1 MSTLKVDDDIAQLQA
16 LPKDIL
22 AQEKAITALTGQSV
36 DQKWFVVHGASP
48 QQTLERLEAFT
59 PALAQAQ
66 KAGEI
71 ARWRTLPLNSLA
83 RQKSDLT
90 LLRDAAPAVTNVL
103 KSAGLSAVSPNLDA
117 MPVSVDAWLESPAS
131 EGWRLLWLTLPDGE
145 SGVLVPVDGAKN
157 SAHLGEL
164 AARHDGVVWVDR
176 KASFDGLF
184 ALYRTLLTGLLFAA
198 LAVIAC
204 GAMLR
209 LGWRKGLISLV
220 PSVLS
225 LSCGLAVLAAT
236 GHPVNL
242 FSLLA
247 LVLVLG
253 IGINY
258 TLFFSNPRGTPL
270 TSMLAITLAMMTT
283 LLTLGMLVF
292 SATQAISSFG
302 IVLVSAVAL
311 TAALLLAG
319 CSHSTDTKETR
330 PQAWLQPGTKVTL
343 PPPGISPAVSSQ
355 QLLTGSFNGQTQSL
369 LVMLNADAHKVTL
382 AGLSS
387 VGIRLF
393 LATYDE
399 TGIHTE
405 QSIVVPQLPPASQ
418 VLADVMLSHW
428 PISAWQPQ
436 LPKGWTLTD
445 NGDRRELRNASGKLV
460 TEIVYLQRKGKREP
474 ISIEQHVFKYHIT
487 IQYLGD

>member
-1 MSTLKVDDDIAQLQA
+1 MN
-16 LPKDIL
+16 
-22 AQEKAITALTGQSV
+22 
-36 DQKWFVVHGASP
+36 
-48 QQTLERLEAFT
+48 AF
-59 PALAQAQ
+59 
-66 KAGEI
+66 
-71 ARWRTLPLNSLA
+71 
-83 RQKSDLT
+83 
-90 LLRDAAPAVTNVL
+90 
-103 KSAGLSAVSPNLDA
+103 
-117 MPVSVDAWLESPAS
+117 
-131 EGWRLLWLTLPDGE
+131 
-145 SGVLVPVDGAKN
+145 
-157 SAHLGEL
+157 
-164 AARHDGVVWVDR
+164 
-176 KASFDGLF
+176 
-184 ALYRTLLTGLLFAA
+184 YR
-198 LAVIAC
+198 
-204 GAMLR
+204 
-209 LGWRKGLISLV
+209 
-220 PSVLS
+220 
-225 LSCGLAVLAAT
+225 
-236 GHPVNL
+236 
-242 FSLLA
+242 
-247 LVLVLG
+247 
-253 IGINY
+253 
-258 TLFFSNPRGTPL
+258 
-270 TSMLAITLAMMTT
+270 
-283 LLTLGMLVF
+283 
-292 SATQAISSFG
+292 
-302 IVLVSAVAL
+302 AVAL
-311 TAALLLAG
+311 AAALLLAG

-330 PQAWLQPGTKVTL
+330 PQAWLQPGTKVML

>member
-1 MSTLKVDDDIAQLQA
+1 MN
-16 LPKDIL
+16 
-22 AQEKAITALTGQSV
+22 
-36 DQKWFVVHGASP
+36 
-48 QQTLERLEAFT
+48 AFYR
-59 PALAQAQ
+59 ALA
-66 KAGEI
+66 
-71 ARWRTLPLNSLA
+71 LA
-83 RQKSDLT
+83 
-90 LLRDAAPAVTNVL
+90 
-103 KSAGLSAVSPNLDA
+103 
-117 MPVSVDAWLESPAS
+117 
-131 EGWRLLWLTLPDGE
+131 
-145 SGVLVPVDGAKN
+145 
-157 SAHLGEL
+157 
-164 AARHDGVVWVDR
+164 
-176 KASFDGLF
+176 
-184 ALYRTLLTGLLFAA
+184 
-198 LAVIAC
+198 
-204 GAMLR
+204 
-209 LGWRKGLISLV
+209 
-220 PSVLS
+220 
-225 LSCGLAVLAAT
+225 
-236 GHPVNL
+236 
-242 FSLLA
+242 
-247 LVLVLG
+247 
-253 IGINY
+253 
-258 TLFFSNPRGTPL
+258 
-270 TSMLAITLAMMTT
+270 
-283 LLTLGMLVF
+283 
-292 SATQAISSFG
+292 
-302 IVLVSAVAL
+302 
-311 TAALLLAG
+311 AALLLAG

-330 PQAWLQPGTKVTL
+330 PQAWLQPGTRVTL

-399 TGIHTE
+399 TGIHTQ

>member
-1 MSTLKVDDDIAQLQA
+1 MN
-16 LPKDIL
+16 
-22 AQEKAITALTGQSV
+22 
-36 DQKWFVVHGASP
+36 
-48 QQTLERLEAFT
+48 AF
-59 PALAQAQ
+59 
-66 KAGEI
+66 
-71 ARWRTLPLNSLA
+71 
-83 RQKSDLT
+83 
-90 LLRDAAPAVTNVL
+90 
-103 KSAGLSAVSPNLDA
+103 
-117 MPVSVDAWLESPAS
+117 
-131 EGWRLLWLTLPDGE
+131 
-145 SGVLVPVDGAKN
+145 
-157 SAHLGEL
+157 
-164 AARHDGVVWVDR
+164 
-176 KASFDGLF
+176 
-184 ALYRTLLTGLLFAA
+184 YR
-198 LAVIAC
+198 
-204 GAMLR
+204 
-209 LGWRKGLISLV
+209 
-220 PSVLS
+220 
-225 LSCGLAVLAAT
+225 
-236 GHPVNL
+236 
-242 FSLLA
+242 
-247 LVLVLG
+247 
-253 IGINY
+253 
-258 TLFFSNPRGTPL
+258 
-270 TSMLAITLAMMTT
+270 
-283 LLTLGMLVF
+283 
-292 SATQAISSFG
+292 
-302 IVLVSAVAL
+302 AVAL
-311 TAALLLAG
+311 AAALLLAG

-330 PQAWLQPGTKVTL
+330 PQAWLQPGTRVTL

-428 PISAWQPQ
+428 PISAWQPL

>member
-1 MSTLKVDDDIAQLQA
+1 MIA
-16 LPKDIL
+16 
-22 AQEKAITALTGQSV
+22 
-36 DQKWFVVHGASP
+36 F
-48 QQTLERLEAFT
+48 
-59 PALAQAQ
+59 
-66 KAGEI
+66 
-71 ARWRTLPLNSLA
+71 
-83 RQKSDLT
+83 
-90 LLRDAAPAVTNVL
+90 
-103 KSAGLSAVSPNLDA
+103 
-117 MPVSVDAWLESPAS
+117 
-131 EGWRLLWLTLPDGE
+131 
-145 SGVLVPVDGAKN
+145 
-157 SAHLGEL
+157 
-164 AARHDGVVWVDR
+164 
-176 KASFDGLF
+176 
-184 ALYRTLLTGLLFAA
+184 YRAAA
-198 LAVIAC
+198 LA
-204 GAMLR
+204 
-209 LGWRKGLISLV
+209 
-220 PSVLS
+220 
-225 LSCGLAVLAAT
+225 
-236 GHPVNL
+236 
-242 FSLLA
+242 
-247 LVLVLG
+247 
-253 IGINY
+253 
-258 TLFFSNPRGTPL
+258 
-270 TSMLAITLAMMTT
+270 
-283 LLTLGMLVF
+283 
-292 SATQAISSFG
+292 
-302 IVLVSAVAL
+302 
-311 TAALLLAG
+311 AALLLAG

-330 PQAWLQPGTKVTL
+330 PQAWLQPGTRVTL

-445 NGDRRELRNASGKLV
+445 NGDRRELRNDSGKLV

>member
-1 MSTLKVDDDIAQLQA
+1 MN
-16 LPKDIL
+16 
-22 AQEKAITALTGQSV
+22 
-36 DQKWFVVHGASP
+36 
-48 QQTLERLEAFT
+48 AF
-59 PALAQAQ
+59 
-66 KAGEI
+66 
-71 ARWRTLPLNSLA
+71 
-83 RQKSDLT
+83 
-90 LLRDAAPAVTNVL
+90 
-103 KSAGLSAVSPNLDA
+103 
-117 MPVSVDAWLESPAS
+117 
-131 EGWRLLWLTLPDGE
+131 
-145 SGVLVPVDGAKN
+145 
-157 SAHLGEL
+157 
-164 AARHDGVVWVDR
+164 
-176 KASFDGLF
+176 
-184 ALYRTLLTGLLFAA
+184 YR
-198 LAVIAC
+198 
-204 GAMLR
+204 
-209 LGWRKGLISLV
+209 
-220 PSVLS
+220 
-225 LSCGLAVLAAT
+225 
-236 GHPVNL
+236 
-242 FSLLA
+242 
-247 LVLVLG
+247 
-253 IGINY
+253 
-258 TLFFSNPRGTPL
+258 
-270 TSMLAITLAMMTT
+270 
-283 LLTLGMLVF
+283 
-292 SATQAISSFG
+292 
-302 IVLVSAVAL
+302 AVAL
-311 TAALLLAG
+311 AAALLLAG

-474 ISIEQHVFKYHIT
+474 ISIEQHVFKYYIT

>member
-1 MSTLKVDDDIAQLQA
+1 MN
-16 LPKDIL
+16 
-22 AQEKAITALTGQSV
+22 
-36 DQKWFVVHGASP
+36 
-48 QQTLERLEAFT
+48 AF
-59 PALAQAQ
+59 
-66 KAGEI
+66 
-71 ARWRTLPLNSLA
+71 
-83 RQKSDLT
+83 
-90 LLRDAAPAVTNVL
+90 
-103 KSAGLSAVSPNLDA
+103 
-117 MPVSVDAWLESPAS
+117 
-131 EGWRLLWLTLPDGE
+131 
-145 SGVLVPVDGAKN
+145 
-157 SAHLGEL
+157 
-164 AARHDGVVWVDR
+164 
-176 KASFDGLF
+176 
-184 ALYRTLLTGLLFAA
+184 YR
-198 LAVIAC
+198 
-204 GAMLR
+204 
-209 LGWRKGLISLV
+209 
-220 PSVLS
+220 
-225 LSCGLAVLAAT
+225 
-236 GHPVNL
+236 
-242 FSLLA
+242 
-247 LVLVLG
+247 
-253 IGINY
+253 
-258 TLFFSNPRGTPL
+258 
-270 TSMLAITLAMMTT
+270 
-283 LLTLGMLVF
+283 
-292 SATQAISSFG
+292 
-302 IVLVSAVAL
+302 AVAL
-311 TAALLLAG
+311 AAALLLAG

-330 PQAWLQPGTKVTL
+330 PQAWLQPGTKVML

-418 VLADVMLSHW
+418 VLSDVMLSHW

>member
-1 MSTLKVDDDIAQLQA
+1 MNAFYR
-16 LPKDIL
+16 
-22 AQEKAITALTGQSV
+22 AI
-36 DQKWFVVHGASP
+36 
-48 QQTLERLEAFT
+48 
-59 PALAQAQ
+59 ALA
-66 KAGEI
+66 
-71 ARWRTLPLNSLA
+71 
-83 RQKSDLT
+83 
-90 LLRDAAPAVTNVL
+90 
-103 KSAGLSAVSPNLDA
+103 
-117 MPVSVDAWLESPAS
+117 
-131 EGWRLLWLTLPDGE
+131 
-145 SGVLVPVDGAKN
+145 
-157 SAHLGEL
+157 
-164 AARHDGVVWVDR
+164 
-176 KASFDGLF
+176 
-184 ALYRTLLTGLLFAA
+184 
-198 LAVIAC
+198 
-204 GAMLR
+204 
-209 LGWRKGLISLV
+209 
-220 PSVLS
+220 
-225 LSCGLAVLAAT
+225 
-236 GHPVNL
+236 
-242 FSLLA
+242 
-247 LVLVLG
+247 
-253 IGINY
+253 
-258 TLFFSNPRGTPL
+258 
-270 TSMLAITLAMMTT
+270 
-283 LLTLGMLVF
+283 
-292 SATQAISSFG
+292 
-302 IVLVSAVAL
+302 
-311 TAALLLAG
+311 AALLLAG

-330 PQAWLQPGTKVTL
+330 PQAWLQPGTRVTL

-399 TGIHTE
+399 AGIHTE

>member
-1 MSTLKVDDDIAQLQA
+1 MN
-16 LPKDIL
+16 
-22 AQEKAITALTGQSV
+22 
-36 DQKWFVVHGASP
+36 
-48 QQTLERLEAFT
+48 AFYRT
-59 PALAQAQ
+59 VALA
-66 KAGEI
+66 
-71 ARWRTLPLNSLA
+71 
-83 RQKSDLT
+83 
-90 LLRDAAPAVTNVL
+90 
-103 KSAGLSAVSPNLDA
+103 
-117 MPVSVDAWLESPAS
+117 
-131 EGWRLLWLTLPDGE
+131 
-145 SGVLVPVDGAKN
+145 
-157 SAHLGEL
+157 
-164 AARHDGVVWVDR
+164 
-176 KASFDGLF
+176 
-184 ALYRTLLTGLLFAA
+184 
-198 LAVIAC
+198 
-204 GAMLR
+204 
-209 LGWRKGLISLV
+209 
-220 PSVLS
+220 
-225 LSCGLAVLAAT
+225 
-236 GHPVNL
+236 
-242 FSLLA
+242 
-247 LVLVLG
+247 
-253 IGINY
+253 
-258 TLFFSNPRGTPL
+258 
-270 TSMLAITLAMMTT
+270 
-283 LLTLGMLVF
+283 
-292 SATQAISSFG
+292 
-302 IVLVSAVAL
+302 
-311 TAALLLAG
+311 AALLLAG

-343 PPPGISPAVSSQ
+343 PPPGTSPPVSSQ

>member
-1 MSTLKVDDDIAQLQA
+1 MN
-16 LPKDIL
+16 
-22 AQEKAITALTGQSV
+22 
-36 DQKWFVVHGASP
+36 
-48 QQTLERLEAFT
+48 AF
-59 PALAQAQ
+59 
-66 KAGEI
+66 
-71 ARWRTLPLNSLA
+71 
-83 RQKSDLT
+83 
-90 LLRDAAPAVTNVL
+90 
-103 KSAGLSAVSPNLDA
+103 
-117 MPVSVDAWLESPAS
+117 
-131 EGWRLLWLTLPDGE
+131 
-145 SGVLVPVDGAKN
+145 
-157 SAHLGEL
+157 
-164 AARHDGVVWVDR
+164 
-176 KASFDGLF
+176 
-184 ALYRTLLTGLLFAA
+184 YRAAA
-198 LAVIAC
+198 LA
-204 GAMLR
+204 
-209 LGWRKGLISLV
+209 
-220 PSVLS
+220 
-225 LSCGLAVLAAT
+225 
-236 GHPVNL
+236 
-242 FSLLA
+242 
-247 LVLVLG
+247 
-253 IGINY
+253 
-258 TLFFSNPRGTPL
+258 
-270 TSMLAITLAMMTT
+270 
-283 LLTLGMLVF
+283 
-292 SATQAISSFG
+292 
-302 IVLVSAVAL
+302 
-311 TAALLLAG
+311 AALLLAG

-428 PISAWQPQ
+428 PISTWQPQ